1 MATVTSDFDVP
12 RTQSRRKAG
21 PDRARMR
28 AFQKARR
35 HSHWVRLL
43 RLLMPLGAVAALGL
57 YALGG
62 PMSLSIGDG
71 KLGFEGIKIDPKNLT
86 MSNPVYEGF
95 TDDNGTYV
103 VKAVSA
109 TQQLDK
115 PDLVGLKTVTAK
127 LSEADG
133 GTAEMAAA
141 TGEIDTKKEVL
152 QLAGGIDVKSSDGLK
167 AKLKTAMLYL
177 KQKRILSQE
186 PVAVEMPNGTVK
198 SRQLEIFTEEK
209 RILFKTNVV
218 TNLVPP
224 KKAEA
229 GKAKASSGFAS
240 AAAFGDGP
248 ILINSDLL
256 DVRDTEKTA
265 LFSGNVRGR
274 QAGSTFTAPTMHVTY
289 SGNSGLGGES
299 AGAATGTE
307 ISMIE
312 SKGGVVIV
320 TDDKRSAKSEWSLY
334 DRLGQTIT
342 LGGGVLLVSE
352 GNRIEGEKLV
362 VDLEKSISRFPAG
375 SRVRGQFGTAQEAG
389 KAKKQKK
396 KPAQQ
401 QGAIGDITSFTT
413 GEGGPT
419 KIESNSL
426 EVHDAKGL
434 AYFRGNVIASRG
446 GQQIKAEALDVSY
459 VSGEA
464 AKLPEGQDN
473 IRSII
478 ATGNVVV
485 SAPDDQVVTGDK
497 LVYDAKSQIIT
508 ITGNVTT
515 SQGKNVI
522 KGDKLVVN
530 LETGE
535 SAFDTAPDT
544 VAEGVQQVKKR
555 VKMLIDPDEVPRT
568 TN

>member
-1 MATVTSDFDVP
+1 
-12 RTQSRRKAG
+12 
-21 PDRARMR
+21 MR
-28 AFQKARR
+28 AFSKARR

-57 YALGG
+57 YFVGG

-71 KLGFEGIKIDPKNLT
+71 NLNIDGITVNTENLT

-95 TDDNGTYV
+95 TDDNGKYV

-127 LSEADG
+127 LTEADG
-133 GTAEMAAA
+133 GTAEMAAT
-141 TGEIDTKKEVL
+141 TGEIDTKKEIL
-152 QLAGGIDVKSSDGLK
+152 QLGGGIDVKSSDGLK
-167 AKLKTAMLYL
+167 AKLKTAILYL
-177 KQKRILSQE
+177 KQKRIFSKE

-224 KKAEA
+224 KKTEPEA
-229 GKAKASSGFAS
+229 PKASTGFAS

-256 DVRDTEKTA
+256 DIRDTEKTA

-299 AGAATGTE
+299 SDTATGTE
-307 ISMIE
+307 ISKIE
-312 SKGGVVIV
+312 SKGGVVIL

-334 DRLGQTIT
+334 DRLAQTVT
-342 LGGGVLLVSE
+342 LGGGVLLVAES
-352 GNRIEGEKLV
+352 NRIEGEKLI
-362 VDLEKSISRFPAG
+362 VDLEKSISTFPAG
-375 SRVRGQFGTAQEAG
+375 ARVKGVFGAAQAAG
-389 KAKKQKK
+389 KGKKTKKPKK
-396 KPAQQ
+396 KSGSG
-401 QGAIGDITSFTT
+401 QGAIGDITSFTA

-434 AYFRGNVIASRG
+434 AYFRGNVVANRG

-459 VSGEA
+459 VSGETA
-464 AKLPEGQDN
+464 ELPEGQDN
-473 IRSII
+473 IRSIT

-497 LVYDAKSQIIT
+497 LVYDAKKQIIT

-555 VKMLIDPDEVPRT
+555 VKMLIDPNEVPRT
-568 TN
+568 AN